1 MWTVHRALGAAA
13 IALLAMA
20 AFPAFAQQSP
30 ANPTKPVTPATPV
43 DPQANFTMLQVEG
56 GLMKLDTRTGKL
68 SFCSTRTS
76 AWTCELVPEERSA
89 YEEEIGRLNGRIATL
104 ERGNVPPGVPDI
116 AKPPAAGTPPV
127 AGTPPAVTPKA
138 GEGSGDT
145 AAKKPDAGD
154 STDEDDVRGHMDR
167 AMDMAEQVF
176 RRFLEMVERL
186 KGETEKL

>member
-1 MWTVHRALGAAA
+1 MLWEEALMWMVRGTLAAA
-13 IALLAMA
+13 AVVLTLPAL
-20 AFPAFAQQSP
+20 AQQPP
-30 ANPTKPVTPATPV
+30 AKPVAPV

-68 SFCSTRTS
+68 SFCSARAG
-76 AWTCELVPEERSA
+76 AWACELVPEERTA
-89 YEEEIGRLNGRIATL
+89 YEDEISRLNERIATL

-116 AKPPAAGTPPV
+116 AKPPLGNP
-127 AGTPPAVTPKA
+127 PPAAAPRA

-154 STDEDDVRGHMDR
+154 STGDDDVRSHMDR
-167 AMDMAEQVF
+167 AMDMAEHVF

-186 KGETEKL
+186 KSESERL